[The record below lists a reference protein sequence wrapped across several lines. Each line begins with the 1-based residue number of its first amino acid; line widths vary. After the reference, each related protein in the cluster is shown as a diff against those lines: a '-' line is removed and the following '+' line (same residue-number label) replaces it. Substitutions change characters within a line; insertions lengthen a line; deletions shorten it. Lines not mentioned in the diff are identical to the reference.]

1 MLLLQGL
8 AASVKQLLHLQRRLE
23 VPLNAVDHSQDVLAA
38 RAPTV
43 EKEKSRTGIEIVDEP
58 TRPASPAR
66 INLWAGQT
74 LPGIQLGTVPLV
86 TLNSRQNLQA
96 AAAEGARKELMEQA
110 EAPVAAAAAGV
121 GEVEMLLVGVQ
132 GWQLSTHRMGL
143 EEVLE
148 PPERKQG
155 LGSIS

>member
-1 MLLLQGL
+1 LLLLQGP

-74 LPGIQLGTVPLV
+74 LPGTQLGTAPLV

-110 EAPVAAAAAGV
+110 EAPVAAAGV
-121 GEVEMLLVGVQ
+121 GEAEMLLVGVQ

-148 PPERKQG
+148 APERKQG